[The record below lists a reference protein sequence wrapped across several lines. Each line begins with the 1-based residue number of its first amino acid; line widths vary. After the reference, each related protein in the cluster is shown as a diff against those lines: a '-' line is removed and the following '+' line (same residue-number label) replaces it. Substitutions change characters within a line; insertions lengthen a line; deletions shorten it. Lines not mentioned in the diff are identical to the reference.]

1 MKNLGKL
8 LLLLTL
14 TLLPVAC
21 AVEDEDLPGVV
32 GKPSSGGGD
41 NTLVGGVG
49 NGGNTASPSA
59 NP

>member
-8 LLLLTL
+8 LLLLSFAM
-14 TLLPVAC
+14 LPVAC
-21 AVEDEDLPGVV
+21 AVEDDDLPGVV
-32 GKPSSGGGD
+32 GKPSSGGG
-41 NTLVGGVG
+41 NNELVGGVG

>member
-8 LLLLTL
+8 LLLLSL
-14 TLLPVAC
+14 AMLPVAC
-21 AVEDEDLPGVV
+21 AVEEDDMPGVV
-32 GKPSSGGGD
+32 GPPSSGGGD

-49 NGGNTASPSA
+49 NGGNDATKSA